1 MSWLD
6 KYEAELSQPSK
17 KTSWLDKY
25 DDGKGGYT
33 STPKPEYQ
41 SAPDK
46 YRQNEVV
53 QQPNQDL
60 QNTLGYK
67 LAQFGVDKSAQ
78 GNWVNDKV
86 VGTVNAGAGI
96 AKTLA
101 DLVSP
106 GGTISRNIDGF
117 IQGGKDIMTPE
128 RQAAD
133 ASYNLQLAQAKANGG
148 TGIGVMAQHYKQNPS
163 VLIEDGVGNALPF
176 LLTGGTLGAAGL
188 GAASGA
194 GTVRGGIYD
203 NTQALDD
210 TYLQNNNAD
219 YRTLRKTLSE
229 SQAKEKIGSAILPN
243 APMIAGG
250 AATGLLTGA
259 TGIGRMLS
267 GKGGSPI
274 RAALSEIGGEALDEA
289 SQQLLSNAGTKF
301 NVNPNHRLSDDL
313 ALNAFGGALIGAP
326 GGVVAGVG
334 THANNKRAATTQGNL
349 GGMFTKPPAQTQPIQ
364 PQAPQNN
371 KSAPLVGAI
380 RKAGVVGM
388 PRAMSGLDALGSLIS
403 RGEGNYNSY
412 NSGTKG
418 VAGGVIGHSGQRDLS
433 SMSISD
439 ILNTDGLSGNDKNRV
454 FAAGKYQVTIPTLRG
469 AVKALGLNGS
479 EKFTPQ
485 LQERIFKEYLIH
497 KAGGGAVTRYLNGTG
512 SLHDAQIGLAQ
523 EWRSFADPRTGKTYS
538 DNAEKANKASIS
550 ADESARILTA
560 IKNGGDLSSFMNGN
574 PSIDSQPFDAKTQQ
588 FDAESAL
595 QDYQDELQSQL
606 EDMQAAQEQAYADQQ
621 NAYDERMSELQDKLD
636 ALQGADTEV
645 EVSGKY
651 EPSQWM
657 IQEADSLGATM
668 DKADNQLRDR
678 NRVASDMQI
687 NEMANNL
694 DYRKLMDS
702 PMMDYGAPT
711 LTNDGKKVIGGN
723 GRVAAIKRAYES
735 GKADTYREQIKANAG
750 RFGFTPE
757 QVAQYKKPVL
767 TRRFKNF
774 VDTQKAAIAS
784 NEGGGLSMSAL
795 EQTKVD
801 ASRLPPLSAFSVND
815 TGELNTAANRD
826 AIRAFVG
833 AFPTNQQAALIGSDG
848 QLSQSGVAR
857 LRNAILHKAYGD
869 SDTLGRMVEST
880 DQGSRN
886 IVNALTQSAPNVA
899 DVKDGIAKGE
909 LHNAD
914 ITDDVLQAVEILNQI
929 KADGG
934 TIRAYLSQHNLLDEH
949 MSVAARKLLR
959 FFDANLNS
967 AKKIRELIGAYNDA
981 LRAQGNPNQGDVF
994 GDKVTVDKNQ
1004 LLDKV
1009 LKDHGQQQS
1018 ELDNSGRTENGQSA
1032 RYEQS
1037 IGAPDNETQGRPDSG
1052 RGDAQ
1057 SNRTSGEQGQ
1067 SERGRID
1074 RGQSNDLTLTGQTE
1088 SEIAH
1093 TESQIKLAEKQRE
1106 LAEKKLEA
1114 QRAQDE
1120 LHKTVQQRNESANDN
1135 FTLGQ
1140 SAEDN
1145 VSGQDAMFI
1154 RASSTRYT
1162 KDIINVDGV
1171 DRPTTNADGKSI
1183 HTTEDGLRNFWRWFG
1198 GSKVVDDKGRPLVV
1212 YHGTR
1217 EDFNNFDA
1225 NKNSTKFD
1233 NGFLGRGFYFSTSWE
1248 TSSGYAKM
1256 KDGSSSP
1263 NIMPVYLSIQNPI
1276 RLTLDSKFTKIGLIR
1291 KELGLPYD
1299 KSFETVTPDAAQ
1311 TISDELR
1318 KLGYD
1323 GVMLDYPDRDKK
1335 TWKPNGKVRETEIV
1349 SLSPNQIKSATGNNG
1364 DFSSDN
1370 NDIRY
1375 SRSADT
1381 QAKYEARIDSLF
1393 DGKPAGRVGV
1403 TVLDK
1408 SDVLDMLGYGGK
1420 PVVLQESKV
1429 IRGMDAHQAMT
1440 ADVWKKIPDWV
1451 ENPVAVFKSDTVDG
1465 RLVFIAP
1472 EMVAGSPALIIIEP
1486 NADISGEL
1494 NAHLMVNAY
1503 DATGGKTPYARWMRD
1518 GMLKYVNKQKFPV
1531 FASRVGLRLSEKDLQ
1546 NKQGSERILTEKNL
1560 SGYRKSQ
1567 QSVNQSNE
1575 IGQKTTG
1582 NTVSSVRQNIAK
1594 MFGVTDLS
1602 GLPNL
1607 SVMQSATPEVLA
1619 KIENGTFSQIGN
1631 ESIQGAYDP
1640 KTGKIFIFADAIP
1653 QGQERGVFLHEVFHK
1668 RGREL
1673 MGEHYSRLK
1682 SFVDGW
1688 ADSKGGT
1695 VERDIYT
1702 AAKARADASGETGAR
1717 YDDELIAYSI
1727 EEAVNR
1733 GVEPNVNEIDNGTAQ
1748 GFMGRVRQLFT
1759 NVMKKMHPSFNGK
1772 FTADDLVT
1780 IAHAAAGLEIDTQNN
1795 RQQTEPNSKHGFENA
1810 PAESI
1815 AHEERVYKEGK
1826 IFNQAGEFKLG
1837 KAAYDKLADVAK
1849 SNYSPLSWLK
1859 FVSNKPAVFTSIMH
1873 DYRAENTKF
1882 QRAAQDIANESK
1894 SFDAIERKVLK
1905 ELLTNELEFDT
1916 VPPEHIVQVANEIR
1930 TLLNNQTDEL
1940 VANGMLSRESAERWR
1955 DSYLPRFYDKQAD
1968 LFGGVKQGLNFI
1980 KSARAAMR
1988 IGMDGSHLKGRGI
2001 FKSVPKGSEA
2011 QYEAQGWEVRGQDS
2025 NGNPVVWRDY
2035 TKAERA
2041 NMNENQDG
2049 IMSFTAGYMQTQ
2061 ADLAKARLF
2070 KRIAENEDLASKT
2083 YRQDWVQIPDIPIA
2097 DTGIRKFGALGGMF
2111 VHPEVYD
2118 HMKNEFGFANQGAL
2132 LKTWRKALGYWKAT
2146 KTVYNPVAHMNN
2158 MVSNV
2163 SMLWLA
2169 GGNPQD
2175 LVRGCRDLIK
2185 KQGYYD
2191 EAIDAGLIGDG
2202 VDSAAIRDMFG
2213 GVQNVKEHGA
2223 LMNYLA
2229 EKSANWH
2236 VLKPLTALK
2245 EAAEKA
2251 YRTEDEVFKFSL
2263 YTQQRNKGMSVEN
2276 AREYANQFFFDYTDM
2291 PQGLRVLRDTGV
2303 LPFIS
2308 YTSKAIPAIMRA
2320 TLTRPHRM
2328 LAWVGA
2334 AHAINALSYMV
2345 LGAAGDEEEEKKNM
2359 PEYRQG
2365 MGLWGMPRQ
2374 IRLPWNDDGKAAFI
2388 DITRMVPLGD
2398 FTDTTNQQGG
2408 LPLPNWMMPNGPVLG
2423 AFSVLALN
2431 KDPFTGDE
2439 FKKSYETVGDASG
2452 RYAKWLLSQW
2462 LPSSVVVPF
2471 SYHTNN
2477 VLDGVKSQ
2485 FENTW
2490 VSDALE
2496 AIGYSGRKRNGDVVK
2511 LDDALRGSIGIKT
2524 WGFNPQ
2530 EQAAKDMRRKQFEA
2544 REIKSD
2550 MSRTRKDSSLTAA
2563 QKADK
2568 LNAQRQSLERLFT
2581 TE

>member
-1 MSWLD
+1 M
-6 KYEAELSQPSK
+6 
-17 KTSWLDKY
+17 
-25 DDGKGGYT
+25 
-33 STPKPEYQ
+33 
-41 SAPDK
+41 
-46 YRQNEVV
+46 
-53 QQPNQDL
+53 
-60 QNTLGYK
+60 
-67 LAQFGVDKSAQ
+67 
-78 GNWVNDKV
+78 
-86 VGTVNAGAGI
+86 
-96 AKTLA
+96 
-101 DLVSP
+101 
-106 GGTISRNIDGF
+106 
-117 IQGGKDIMTPE
+117 
-128 RQAAD
+128 
-133 ASYNLQLAQAKANGG
+133 
-148 TGIGVMAQHYKQNPS
+148 
-163 VLIEDGVGNALPF
+163 
-176 LLTGGTLGAAGL
+176 
-188 GAASGA
+188 
-194 GTVRGGIYD
+194 
-203 NTQALDD
+203 
-210 TYLQNNNAD
+210 
-219 YRTLRKTLSE
+219 
-229 SQAKEKIGSAILPN
+229 
-243 APMIAGG
+243 
-250 AATGLLTGA
+250 
-259 TGIGRMLS
+259 
-267 GKGGSPI
+267 
-274 RAALSEIGGEALDEA
+274 
-289 SQQLLSNAGTKF
+289 
-301 NVNPNHRLSDDL
+301 
-313 ALNAFGGALIGAP
+313 
-326 GGVVAGVG
+326 
-334 THANNKRAATTQGNL
+334 
-349 GGMFTKPPAQTQPIQ
+349 
-364 PQAPQNN
+364 
-371 KSAPLVGAI
+371 
-380 RKAGVVGM
+380 
-388 PRAMSGLDALGSLIS
+388 
-403 RGEGNYNSY
+403 
-412 NSGTKG
+412 
-418 VAGGVIGHSGQRDLS
+418 
-433 SMSISD
+433 
-439 ILNTDGLSGNDKNRV
+439 
-454 FAAGKYQVTIPTLRG
+454 
-469 AVKALGLNGS
+469 
-479 EKFTPQ
+479 
-485 LQERIFKEYLIH
+485 
-497 KAGGGAVTRYLNGTG
+497 
-512 SLHDAQIGLAQ
+512 
-523 EWRSFADPRTGKTYS
+523 
-538 DNAEKANKASIS
+538 
-550 ADESARILTA
+550 
-560 IKNGGDLSSFMNGN
+560 
-574 PSIDSQPFDAKTQQ
+574 
-588 FDAESAL
+588 
-595 QDYQDELQSQL
+595 
-606 EDMQAAQEQAYADQQ
+606 
-621 NAYDERMSELQDKLD
+621 
-636 ALQGADTEV
+636 
-645 EVSGKY
+645 
-651 EPSQWM
+651 
-657 IQEADSLGATM
+657 
-668 DKADNQLRDR
+668 
-678 NRVASDMQI
+678 
-687 NEMANNL
+687 
-694 DYRKLMDS
+694 
-702 PMMDYGAPT
+702 
-711 LTNDGKKVIGGN
+711 
-723 GRVAAIKRAYES
+723 
-735 GKADTYREQIKANAG
+735 
-750 RFGFTPE
+750 
-757 QVAQYKKPVL
+757 
-767 TRRFKNF
+767 
-774 VDTQKAAIAS
+774 
-784 NEGGGLSMSAL
+784 
-795 EQTKVD
+795 
-801 ASRLPPLSAFSVND
+801 
-815 TGELNTAANRD
+815 
-826 AIRAFVG
+826 
-833 AFPTNQQAALIGSDG
+833 
-848 QLSQSGVAR
+848 
-857 LRNAILHKAYGD
+857 
-869 SDTLGRMVEST
+869 
-880 DQGSRN
+880 
-886 IVNALTQSAPNVA
+886 NALTQSAPNVA
-899 DVKDGIAKGE
+899 DVKDGITKGE
-909 LHNAD
+909 LYDAD

-934 TIRAYLSQHNLLDEH
+934 TIRAYLSQLNILDEH
-949 MSVAARKLLR
+949 ITPAARKLLR
-959 FFDANLNS
+959 FFGDNLNS
-967 AKKIRELIGAYNDA
+967 AKKIRELIGAYNDT

-1032 RYEQS
+1032 RYEKP

-1057 SNRTSGEQGQ
+1057 SNRTSGAQGQ

-1074 RGQSNDLTLTGQTE
+1074 RGQPKDLTLTGQTE
-1088 SEIAH
+1088 AEIAH
-1093 TESQIKLAEKQRE
+1093 TEAQIKLAEKQRE

-1120 LHKTVQQRNESANDN
+1120 LHKTITQRNDAANDG

-1140 SAEDN
+1140 SADDN
-1145 VSGQDAMFI
+1145 VSGQDAMF
-1154 RASSTRYT
+1154 
-1162 KDIINVDGV
+1162 
-1171 DRPTTNADGKSI
+1171 
-1183 HTTEDGLRNFWRWFG
+1183 
-1198 GSKVVDDKGRPLVV
+1198 
-1212 YHGTR
+1212 
-1217 EDFNNFDA
+1217 
-1225 NKNSTKFD
+1225 
-1233 NGFLGRGFYFSTSWE
+1233 
-1248 TSSGYAKM
+1248 
-1256 KDGSSSP
+1256 
-1263 NIMPVYLSIQNPI
+1263 
-1276 RLTLDSKFTKIGLIR
+1276 
-1291 KELGLPYD
+1291 
-1299 KSFETVTPDAAQ
+1299 
-1311 TISDELR
+1311 
-1318 KLGYD
+1318 
-1323 GVMLDYPDRDKK
+1323 
-1335 TWKPNGKVRETEIV
+1335 
-1349 SLSPNQIKSATGNNG
+1349 
-1364 DFSSDN
+1364 
-1370 NDIRY
+1370 

-1381 QAKYEARIDSLF
+1381 QAKYEARIDELF
-1393 DGKPAGRVGV
+1393 NGKPAGRVGV

-1440 ADVWKKIPDWV
+1440 ADVWKKIPDWI

-1465 RLVFIAP
+1465 RLVFVAP

-1503 DATGGKTPYARWMRD
+1503 SKDNGRSPFGRWVRD

-1531 FASRVGLRLSEKDLQ
+1531 FASRVGLQLSEKDLQ

-1567 QSVNQSNE
+1567 QSVHPSSGV
-1575 IGQKTTG
+1575 GQKTTG
-1582 NTVSSVRQNIAK
+1582 NTVTAIRQNIAK

-1607 SVMQSATPEVLA
+1607 SVMQSVTPEVLA
-1619 KIENGTFSQIGN
+1619 KIDSGQYSIIGEKGAANIDRAEEVTHRLDNLQVAREMRDAGKDAYSIKFATGWEYAPDGWRYETVDDYLSLSNYFKLTGNDPYGYTGKIDVLLSKDLNNAYPNLGNIRAEIAITKMVGRNGSFEAIKINGRLDENHSTIKIYAPSVQQAQSILIHEIQHAIQAYEGFNQGANLKQVGADNYHRSAGEVEARNAQKRMYDDASTKRKYLLSNTEDVSPVDKLYLSRSNAQTDSSN
-1631 ESIQGAYDP
+1631 IQGAFDP
-1640 KTGKIFIFADAIP
+1640 KTGKIFMFADAIP

-1688 ADSKGGT
+1688 ANAKVGT
-1695 VERDIYT
+1695 VEHEIYT
-1702 AAKARADASGETGAR
+1702 AAKARADASGETGVR

-1733 GVEPNVNEIDNGTAQ
+1733 GVETKVGDLGKTNAQ
-1748 GFMGRVRQLFT
+1748 GFMARVRQLFT

-1780 IAHAAAGLEIDTQNN
+1780 IAHAAAGLEIQDSKQSPSLPTVAKNVSNTGTERMAESVSSAQSIQQRIMDFVARVRSNKGVQDSIDIAPVGSVAVAEARAHGLDIDGYTHMIDSSAVNHTVNKHGNEKNELSRGQLPITHGDFAVVSDVYDAPDTVVYGGKTDIGRDAIYYIKKISDGSIVVLEEVRTGKKKLALTSMRKYPSTVHATSILKSLNLNAQSDFDGDGISIVQNPKPRN
-1795 RQQTEPNSKHGFENA
+1795 NGTDVQFSKNNTDPKQGFENV
-1810 PAESI
+1810 PDESI
-1815 AHEERVYKEGK
+1815 AHEEKVYKEGK
-1826 IFNQAGEFKLG
+1826 IFNQAGEWKLG
-1837 KAAYDKLADVAK
+1837 KAAYDKLTDVAK
-1849 SNYSPLSWLK
+1849 SNYSPMSWLK
-1859 FVSNKPAVFTSIMH
+1859 FVSNKPALFTSIMH

-1955 DSYLPRFYDKQAD
+1955 ESYLPRFYDKQAD
-1968 LFGGVKQGLNFI
+1968 LFGGIKQGLNFI

-1988 IGMDGSHLKGRGI
+1988 MGMDGSHLKGRGI

-2025 NGNPVVWRDY
+2025 KGNPVVWRDY
-2035 TKAERA
+2035 TKTERA

-2070 KRIAENEDLASKT
+2070 KRIAENDELASKT
-2083 YRQDWVQIPDIPIA
+2083 YRQDWVQVPDIPIA

-2175 LVRGCRDLIK
+2175 LVIGCRDLIK
-2185 KQGYYD
+2185 QQGYYD

-2202 VDSAAIRDMFG
+2202 VDSSAIRDMFG

-2223 LMNYLA
+2223 VMNYLA

-2263 YTQQRNKGMSVEN
+2263 YTQQRNKGMSIEN

-2345 LGAAGDEEEEKKNM
+2345 LGAAGDEDEEKKNM

-2365 MGLWGMPRQ
+2365 AGLWGMPRQ

-2388 DITRMVPLGD
+2388 DITRMIPLGD

-2423 AFSVLALN
+2423 AISVFVMN

-2439 FKKSYETVGDASG
+2439 FKKSYETVGDAKG
-2452 RYAKWLLSQW
+2452 KYAKWLLQQW

-2490 VSDALE
+2490 ASDALE
-2496 AIGYSGRKRNGDVVK
+2496 AIGYTGRKRSGDVVK

-2524 WGFNPQ
+2524 WGFDPKQ
-2530 EQAAKDMRRKQFEA
+2530 QAAKDMRRKQFEA
-2544 REIKSD
+2544 REIKAD
-2550 MSRTRKDSSLTAA
+2550 MSSVRRDKSLTDEQRAS
-2563 QKADK
+2563 KIE
-2568 LNAQRQSLERLFT
+2568 AQRKALERLFAT
-2581 TE
+2581 IEQ